1 MQYSCIGEKFATME
15 IALLLR
21 EMLTRYD
28 IAHACADPRAYYN
41 PLFLRFTDNLPLHFT
56 PRA

>member
-1 MQYSCIGEKFATME
+1 ME
-15 IALLLR
+15 IALLLK